1 MDDLLG
7 DFLAETTE
15 SLDLVDMQLVEFE
28 RDPNNAQILDNIFRL
43 VHTIKGTCG
52 FLGLP
57 RLESVAHAAEN
68 LMDRFRDG
76 APVTEEAVSVILEAL
91 DRIKEIMGDLESS
104 GEEPDGSDKDLIDTL
119 ARLTDGEEASADAEP
134 EAEPEPEPAA
144 EAQAEPEDEA
154 DDSSDS
160 GEVSLDELDAAFAAA
175 ESDYDTPSS
184 EEVEEDAQIA
194 EEVVEEVAAAVEEP
208 AAPAEKPAAEAK
220 PDAGAKPEAG
230 KSDNQLD
237 VRAKSIRVN
246 VDTLERL
253 MTTVSELVLA
263 RNQLLE
269 IARHIDD
276 GVLQAPLQRLSSVTG
291 ELQERVMKTRMQ
303 PIGNAW
309 QKLPRIIRTLANDL
323 DKRIELEMTGAD
335 TELDRQ
341 VCELIQDPLT
351 HMVRNAADHGL
362 EDTET
367 RLKVGK
373 PATGKVMLSARHEGG
388 HIVIEIADDGQ
399 GLPVDKIKAKAIES
413 GFATAA
419 ELEAMSDA
427 QLTKL
432 IFEPGLSTAEAVTN
446 VSGRGVG
453 MDVVRSNIQLIGGSV
468 DVVSVPGEGSKFII
482 QIPLTLAIVPAL
494 IIGAG
499 SQRYAVP
506 QLNIIELV
514 RVRAGDEH
522 SIETVNGS
530 PILRLR
536 GRLLPLVRLASFF
549 DDEKPVETAGEP
561 QEETADAE
569 AGETASGAKEGD
581 NDFVAV
587 FRIGGVEFG
596 MVADAVYDTEEIVV
610 KPLSGFLKNCKA
622 FSGNTILGDGSVV
635 MIIDPSG
642 IAEVSGMRDAA
653 NSLEA
658 SMPDDAE
665 TIGSFDE
672 SVSMLVF
679 RAGSEDPKALPL
691 ALINRLEEIDMA
703 DVERAS
709 GQDVVQYRGVLMPL
723 IRLDDGATEGVKP
736 VIVIESSGFYTGLV
750 VDEIVDV
757 VEEKLNIEPA
767 TAGTGAL
774 GSAVIQGKVT
784 EILDLAYY
792 MPETLEDR
800 PATARGP
807 EARSV
812 LLVDDS
818 AFFRNMLTPFLSA
831 HGVRVTAVASAAEAI
846 EIGRRGHEFDVIV
859 SDLEMPEMTGYQF
872 AEAIREA
879 KLWPE
884 AELIALSGDSSID
897 AIEKARESGFSDH
910 VAKFDRTRLLEVL
923 SVSSAEMGV
932 AA

>member
-91 DRIKEIMGDLESS
+91 DRIKEIMADLESS

-119 ARLTDGEEASADAEP
+119 ARLTDGEEAPAEA
-134 EAEPEPEPAA
+134 EAEPDPEP
-144 EAQAEPEDEA
+144 EAQAESEPEEEA
-154 DDSSDS
+154 GG

-175 ESDYDTPSS
+175 ESDYDTPASD
-184 EEVEEDAQIA
+184 ETAEDAPAA
-194 EEVVEEVAAAVEEP
+194 EEPVAEVEEP

-220 PDAGAKPEAG
+220 PDAGAKPESG

-367 RLKVGK
+367 RLKAGK

-399 GLPVDKIKAKAIES
+399 GLPVEKIKAKAIES

-522 SIETVNGS
+522 SVETVNGS

-549 DDEKPVETAGEP
+549 DDEKPPVEAGAERQVSGEP
-561 QEETADAE
+561 EAGSADAE
-569 AGETASGAKEGD
+569 ARDDDAIAKQGD

-658 SMPDDAE
+658 SMPDDADE
-665 TIGSFDE
+665 IGTFDE

-679 RAGSEDPKALPL
+679 RAGSDDPRALPL

-723 IRLDDGATEGVKP
+723 IRMDDGATEGVKP
-736 VIVIESSGFYTGLV
+736 VIVIESAGFYTGLV

-767 TAGTGAL
+767 TAGSGAL

-784 EILDLAYY
+784 EVMDLAYY
-792 MPETLEDR
+792 MPETLDGR
-800 PATARGP
+800 SANARGAEP
-807 EARSV
+807 RSV

-831 HGVRVTAVASAAEAI
+831 HGVRVTAVSSAAEAI

-859 SDLEMPEMTGYQF
+859 SDLEMPDMTGYQF
-872 AEAIREA
+872 AEAIKEA
-879 KLWPE
+879 KLWPN
-884 AELIALSGDSSID
+884 AELVALSGDSSID
-897 AIEKARESGFSDH
+897 AIEKARESGFGDH

-923 SVSSAEMGV
+923 SVSSTEMGV